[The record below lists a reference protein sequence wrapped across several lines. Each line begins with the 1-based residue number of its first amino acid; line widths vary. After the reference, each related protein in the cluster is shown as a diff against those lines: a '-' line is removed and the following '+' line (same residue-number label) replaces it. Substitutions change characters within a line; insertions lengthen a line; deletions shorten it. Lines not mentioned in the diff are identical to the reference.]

1 MQSTLHQRQNDD
13 PHDVL
18 VVAPDVALVVPTD
31 EELARLAQTMRHS
44 SDQFRAGP
52 DFPAGA
58 TVPPVDTTFR
68 PAVSDV
74 AGRGRITG
82 GRAARAFKAA
92 LLLALCGGAAAFA
105 WQAYGDEARPMIA
118 QWVPQG
124 VLGLVLPLEK
134 PALAAQPAAPAV
146 EAASADTAPAQG
158 APSVPAVPEAGAPAA
173 AASSVD
179 SVDQLRSMARDLA
192 SAGQQIEQ
200 LKASIEE
207 LKVSQQQMSRELTK
221 ASETKS
227 SETKSSETKASE
239 TKASETKTSE
249 IRASEQNSRPRLAA
263 LPPRP
268 AAVRARKPML
278 PPAQAATYPALP
290 PPASAPYVPRQAEP
304 QPQATTQ
311 TLGDPELASVPR
323 PPMPVR

>member
-1 MQSTLHQRQNDD
+1 MPSTLHQKQNDD

-31 EELARLAQTMRHS
+31 EELSRLAQTMRHPS
-44 SDQFRAGP
+44 GPQFRAGS

-68 PAVSDV
+68 PAVSGV
-74 AGRGRITG
+74 AGRGRTIG

-92 LLLALCGGAAAFA
+92 LLLALCSGAAAFA
-105 WQAYGDEARPMIA
+105 WQSYGDEARPMIA

-124 VLGLVLPLEK
+124 VLGFLLPLEK
-134 PALAAQPAAPAV
+134 PALATQPAAPAV
-146 EAASADTAPAQG
+146 EAASADTAPAQS
-158 APSVPAVPEAGAPAA
+158 APPVPAAPEAVAPAA
-173 AASSVD
+173 AAASSE
-179 SVDQLRSMARDLA
+179 SAEQLRSMARDLA

-207 LKVSQQQMSRELTK
+207 LKAGQQQMSREIAK
-221 ASETKS
+221 ASESKT
-227 SETKSSETKASE
+227 SETKTSETKASE
-239 TKASETKTSE
+239 QTP
-249 IRASEQNSRPRLAA
+249 RPRLAA

-268 AAVRARKPML
+268 AAVRAHKPML
-278 PPAQAATYPALP
+278 PPPQSATYPALP
-290 PPASAPYVPRQAEP
+290 PPAAAPYVPRQAEP

-311 TLGDPELASVPR
+311 TLADPELASVPR